1 MLGVGVLYTA
11 IGWPLSN
18 SAQSDFLMYV
28 LFSQWCLYKNCFC
41 HTWVVCLILRC
52 QLRVA
57 GDEAQWAKGRRRKRG
72 EAMSLTYLHVS
83 WESYTH
89 KKSNIWV
96 KKSTSNFSIY
106 LLFSTCRSI
115 KCPFPENLASQNSSQ
130 NKDSGKTFKCRSN
143 RRRKARWKKRAGE
156 KDRFRCERDVQ
167 ILASVNAPKTLL
179 NLSTSNWAVLCCKSL
194 FQPFPYQAN
203 WLACI
208 TGVRF
213 SGERRQLSPKPERMQ
228 ARSEWGEP
236 LRGMSGAGCQKAMAC
251 GQAVVFSASSPSLSC
266 KNAKKITPV
275 MQATNW
281 LKAGPKRRIWSKGGV
296 FFYCFVM

>member
-1 MLGVGVLYTA
+1 
-11 IGWPLSN
+11 
-18 SAQSDFLMYV
+18 MYLERV
-28 LFSQWCLYKNCFC
+28 T
-41 HTWVVCLILRC
+41 HT
-52 QLRVA
+52 
-57 GDEAQWAKGRRRKRG
+57 
-72 EAMSLTYLHVS
+72 
-83 WESYTH
+83 
-89 KKSNIWV
+89 KKATFGV

-130 NKDSGKTFKCRSN
+130 NKDSGKTIKCRSN

-167 ILASVNAPKTLL
+167 ILASVNAPKKLL

-203 WLACI
+203 WLSCI

-213 SGERRQLSPKPERMQ
+213 SGERRQSSLKPERMQ

-236 LRGMSGAGCQKAMAC
+236 LRGMCT
-251 GQAVVFSASSPSLSC
+251 AVIFSASSPSRLPSLSC
-266 KNAKKITPV
+266 KNAQKNN
-275 MQATNW
+275 ACY
-281 LKAGPKRRIWSKGGV
+281 AG
-296 FFYCFVM
+296 Y